1 MSSPDR
7 EKEKAALAELDKF
20 CKRQNEI
27 AEDQSKRQNEIAED
41 QSKRQNEIAEDQSKR
56 HAKIEWIKRE
66 IEKFDD
72 SRLNRIVILI
82 KQIKEQK

>member
-7 EKEKAALAELDKF
+7 EKEKAALAELDEF

-27 AEDQSKRQNEIAED
+27 AQAETA
-41 QSKRQNEIAEDQSKR
+41 RR
-56 HAKIEWIKRE
+56 AKIAWITRE

-72 SRLNRIVILI
+72 SRLNRIVILV
-82 KQIKEQK
+82 KQIKE

>member
-20 CKRQNEI
+20 CKKHNEI
-27 AEDQSKRQNEIAED
+27 AAVIAD
-41 QSKRQNEIAEDQSKR
+41 R

-66 IEKFDD
+66 IKELGVGQ
-72 SRLNRIVILI
+72 LNRIVHEI
-82 KQIKEQK
+82 KLLKG

>member
-27 AEDQSKRQNEIAED
+27 AEDQSKR
-41 QSKRQNEIAEDQSKR
+41 
-56 HAKIEWIKRE
+56 HAKIEWIARE

-72 SRLNRIVILI
+72 SRLNRIVILV
-82 KQIKEQK
+82 KQIKE

>member
-27 AEDQSKRQNEIAED
+27 ADEQAKR
-41 QSKRQNEIAEDQSKR
+41 R
-56 HAKIEWIKRE
+56 AKIAWITRE
-66 IEKFDD
+66 IERLDD
-72 SRLNRIVILI
+72 GKLNRVVVTIN
-82 KQIKEQK
+82 QIKE